1 MGNTGGK
8 DDSDEFMSGA
18 GLFSDYSELKED
30 YDDDLDASL
39 KEETKKA
46 AKDHADI
53 SCEASVFAEKLPEE
67 EHQATTTA
75 AVKTVTGL
83 VGDAEK
89 TVDFALKCNLD
100 DANTIVKGTDTNKA
114 FEFKYNINP
123 TYSSPKDG
131 ESFAKQAHLPHGKV
145 SDFLKTINV

>member
-1 MGNTGGK
+1 MVKLSWQHWRPEFFRANRDQQHPISKNLGNTGGK

-53 SCEASVFAEKLPEE
+53 SCEASVFAEKLPDKES
-67 EHQATTTA
+67 QATKTA
-75 AVKTVTGL
+75 AAKTVTGL
-83 VGDAEK
+83 A
-89 TVDFALKCNLD
+89 
-100 DANTIVKGTDTNKA
+100 TD
-114 FEFKYNINP
+114 
-123 TYSSPKDG
+123 
-131 ESFAKQAHLPHGKV
+131 L
-145 SDFLKTINV
+145 